1 MSLVAGGGVV
11 VASREVWLSRMGN
24 CGFFLAVSGNIPRS
38 DRDPCQGPGQWDP
51 LSHPAV
57 HGDAIEIAAPRGELV
72 ETRDR
77 VTGSMITSP
86 RQNIQSEWYI
96 SACNFSS

>member
-1 MSLVAGGGVV
+1 MSLVAGGGAV

-24 CGFFLAVSGNIPRS
+24 CGFFLAVLGNIPRS

-57 HGDAIEIAAPRGELV
+57 HGDAIEIAAPRGELM

-77 VTGSMITSP
+77 DRFNDCVSP
-86 RQNIQSEWYI
+86 AEYTELMVH
-96 SACNFSS
+96 FSL